1 MIRRKTLRFR
11 LGALYRSKNYQ
22 HCHPDFRWSQD
33 YEDEVCMEID
43 IPEEQALLSEF
54 EEWYFVLS
62 NSYLVPAT
70 SHEEYQQLNNWFE
83 SLTPKNQQ
91 RVKEKS
97 WQ

>member
-1 MIRRKTLRFR
+1 
-11 LGALYRSKNYQ
+11 
-22 HCHPDFRWSQD
+22 
-33 YEDEVCMEID
+33 MEID

-62 NSYLVPAT
+62 NSYLVPVT
-70 SHEEYQQLNNWFE
+70 SHEEYQRLNNWFE